1 MCDPVTFPNV
11 NPEHWDLIESKVKE
25 SGIILNADHGTV
37 QIESTELLWDYQRET
52 ETLTVQCTHK
62 LFILPCARVNAKI
75 QELFFSTLRTALLKQ
90 KAKQP

>member
-11 NPEHWDLIESKVKE
+11 SPAHWMLIEAKIKIA
-25 SGIILNADHGTV
+25 GIRIEADHGTV
-37 QIESTELLWDYQRET
+37 EIDSTELIWDYERLT
-52 ETLTVQCTHK
+52 ETLTVQCVHK

-90 KAKQP
+90 RKQP